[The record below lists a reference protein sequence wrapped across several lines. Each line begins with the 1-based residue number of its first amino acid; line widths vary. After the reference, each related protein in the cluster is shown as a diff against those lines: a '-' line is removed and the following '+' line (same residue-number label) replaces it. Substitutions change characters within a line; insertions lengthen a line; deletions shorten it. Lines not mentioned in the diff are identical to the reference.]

1 VFKKLK
7 CKLLGH
13 KWLYNFPSMPSR
25 CLCKRCN
32 LKMEYDFSA
41 LIFREVESF
50 PPSLGTDA
58 EIKKRWV
65 H

>member
-1 VFKKLK
+1 
-7 CKLLGH
+7 
-13 KWLYNFPSMPSR
+13 MD
-25 CLCKRCN
+25 
-32 LKMEYDFSA
+32 YDFSSH
-41 LIFREVESF
+41 IWREVESF